1 MVDGCL
7 AGAVVYMGHARTLNE
22 FYIFF
27 RFYGVC
33 LTRAHTIFTMTPIPV
48 KISRLRLQVL
58 LEAGSS
64 ARFTEDHA
72 CAFARRALQ
81 RVPPGEPQYAVVVE
95 LSL

>member
-33 LTRAHTIFTMTPIPV
+33 LTRAHTIFTMTHIPV

-72 CAFARRALQ
+72 RALARRALQ

>member
-1 MVDGCL
+1 
-7 AGAVVYMGHARTLNE
+7 
-22 FYIFF
+22 
-27 RFYGVC
+27 
-33 LTRAHTIFTMTPIPV
+33 MTPIPV

-72 CAFARRALQ
+72 RALARRALQ

>member
-1 MVDGCL
+1 MLD
-7 AGAVVYMGHARTLNE
+7 
-22 FYIFF
+22 
-27 RFYGVC
+27 
-33 LTRAHTIFTMTPIPV
+33 TRPYNIYHDPYPSE
-48 KISRLRLQVL
+48 ISRLRLQVL

-72 CAFARRALQ
+72 RALARRALQ

>member
-72 CAFARRALQ
+72 GPFARRALQ